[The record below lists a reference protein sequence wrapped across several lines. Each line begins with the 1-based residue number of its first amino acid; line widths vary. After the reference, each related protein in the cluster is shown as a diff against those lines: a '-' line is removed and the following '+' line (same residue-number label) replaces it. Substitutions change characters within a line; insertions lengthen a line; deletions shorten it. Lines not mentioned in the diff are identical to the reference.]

1 MEPRRRRMR
10 ATYKQ
15 LKLLVKFMSDN
26 PNLVKG
32 VNYRTAFGKHYHDA
46 KWQELANLLNAQEN
60 GMNKSPREWNRYW
73 KDLKSGIKKKVQAMK
88 KTGCSKPFLS
98 NIEEVIYKNL
108 CNNKFKKN
116 AVADEKDC
124 SYLQIPTESDH
135 ELEQYEVEYLED
147 TSCDE
152 TQMTDMPD
160 IESASFD
167 IGLHDPTLNGVKS
180 ELVDRNGQ
188 TLDLLDRDHYL
199 IETILNESNSN
210 GESKQDMPEEASVI
224 NNIKVKNNDINLNMN
239 DYNSTDVL
247 TDIRNHL
254 RELVAVQKDR
264 ARSELRVA
272 SAHERRAIL
281 EEKRVK
287 IEERRLKM
295 EERKV
300 ALEERKMEALE
311 KRSFAQERLASA
323 AERKNEI
330 VEHRLSNS
338 DFVIT

>member
-1 MEPRRRRMR
+1 
-10 ATYKQ
+10 
-15 LKLLVKFMSDN
+15 
-26 PNLVKG
+26 
-32 VNYRTAFGKHYHDA
+32 
-46 KWQELANLLNAQEN
+46 
-60 GMNKSPREWNRYW
+60 
-73 KDLKSGIKKKVQAMK
+73 MK